1 MDNLKVRLE
10 NCYGISALDETFDL
24 SNDRGK
30 AKAYSIYAPNGLMK
44 TSFSRTFD
52 ALSKGEQP
60 KEERFNRQP
69 TCIVKADNVDIQ
81 KEQIYV
87 LKSEIEI
94 STDNEAVTNILINQE
109 SKSRYDSLIS
119 NINKLKSK
127 LETSLQKK
135 SKLKKGDVVSHLIS
149 DFQTDDFVKAIELA
163 KGVALGDDLE
173 SFIYNEIFDPK
184 AISILESPEFLSK
197 SNEFNQRYQDLFNQ
211 TGTIYSRGVFNPT
224 KAV

>member
-1 MDNLKVRLE
+1 MDNLKVHLE
-10 NCYGISALDETFDL
+10 NCYEISSLDKMFDL
-24 SNDRGK
+24 SAVGRK

-69 TCIVKADNVDIQ
+69 TCTVEVDNEEIT

-94 STDNEAVTNILINQE
+94 SSDNEAVTNILINKE
-109 SKSRYDSLIS
+109 SKARYDSLIS

-127 LETSLQKK
+127 LQTSLQKK
-135 SKLKKGDVVSHLIS
+135 SKLKKGEVENKLIN
-149 DFQTDDFVKAIELA
+149 DFQTDNFVRAIELA
-163 KGVALGDDLE
+163 K
-173 SFIYNEIFDPK
+173 EIVVTG
-184 AISILESPEFLSK
+184 SP
-197 SNEFNQRYQDLFNQ
+197 
-211 TGTIYSRGVFNPT
+211 G
-224 KAV
+224 